1 LAILRLIGQP
11 LTAGAYY
18 AALGINF
25 ALILVLA
32 CCRKTTQVVPWN
44 YMLLGAFTLAE
55 SYLVGTISSFYDTN
69 AVLLA
74 FGICIGITIAL
85 TVFAFQTKIDFS
97 AFRIGRAASRAQ
109 VAPSPT
115 RPPQCPVPLGEWK
128 SRCRTRGPVVLCVL
142 LRCHHT
148 SLCRRYKPS
157 SLGSV
162 ASCSHTAD
170 AQVVARRWAPAAI
183 RIR

>member
-1 LAILRLIGQP
+1 MVSSVSHAAAERRSTLYCGSAHVRLI
-11 LTAGAYY
+11 LAAGAYY

-97 AFRIGRAASRAQ
+97 ALPMAARTAAPRVGRCHAQ
-109 VAPSPT
+109 LPA
-115 RPPQCPVPLGEWK
+115 PVPGAIW
-128 SRCRTRGPVVLCVL
+128 R
-142 LRCHHT
+142 
-148 SLCRRYKPS
+148 
-157 SLGSV
+157 
-162 ASCSHTAD
+162 A
-170 AQVVARRWAPAAI
+170 VVALSNA
-183 RIR
+183 